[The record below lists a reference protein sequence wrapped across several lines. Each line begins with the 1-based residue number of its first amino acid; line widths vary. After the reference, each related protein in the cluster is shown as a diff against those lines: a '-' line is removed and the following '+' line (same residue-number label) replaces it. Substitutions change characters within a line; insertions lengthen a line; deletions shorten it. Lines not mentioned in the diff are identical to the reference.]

1 MLREHTNNT
10 LRVEKFLGSVIVEKV
25 TAIKTE
31 GSATPKTP
39 GKSKRPHCFPA
50 GTRALTRSQDFL
62 DLYPFWVR
70 AISYRFAPDIN
81 RWQAEALVAIQECV
95 IASY

>member
-1 MLREHTNNT
+1 MGKLSFASVLFLPISSALFYPPNPKATST
-10 LRVEKFLGSVIVEKV
+10 LSLATSIRTAPYIFLLLFLKV

-50 GTRALTRSQDFL
+50 GTRALTRFL
-62 DLYPFWVR
+62 
-70 AISYRFAPDIN
+70 ISKF
-81 RWQAEALVAIQECV
+81 
-95 IASY
+95 